1 MQQNSY
7 PYQKT
12 SKLVGIL
19 IGFLVIFFIFLLWYI
34 FAEEFCIAVWDVA
47 IKETVN
53 NIRLGSI
60 FMMLMTLIGIIITAV
75 FLIGGYNI
83 HTILV
88 SDQGIELQRKKGSI
102 LITKIE
108 DIIEKNPNVL
118 KVEGITTI
126 GNRVTRMFGVGDMGK
141 EYWPKFKNDLR
152 ILQQQQSQ
160 F

>member
-1 MQQNSY
+1 
-7 PYQKT
+7 
-12 SKLVGIL
+12 
-19 IGFLVIFFIFLLWYI
+19 
-34 FAEEFCIAVWDVA
+34 
-47 IKETVN
+47 
-53 NIRLGSI
+53 
-60 FMMLMTLIGIIITAV
+60 MMLMTLIGIIITAV

-88 SDQGIELQRKKGSI
+88 SDQGIELQRRKGSI

-118 KVEGITTI
+118 KVEGITTT